1 MLLSNCVVFDYILV
15 HIRSCDSFV
24 YNKSSAEYREEYR
37 TRNGFAQEETLSS
50 PSSHNVT
57 ILRATT
63 SPEPRLLSNL
73 TTNHGHSKQTN
84 SMSRAA
90 PKVPKT
96 SSPVKNQRSLS
107 IDVVKNPRDN
117 AVKPREMKRSETH
130 GIIRGR
136 PSDLTIQSRDVRISS
151 SRGSNRV
158 SVDDNRFS
166 TQLSAEELSP
176 KHQNK
181 PMFETLS
188 GQRDVTPRD
197 TGNNL
202 HINQATSSDQQR
214 LFENNRDTVRK
225 HQNKDM
231 ERYAEGFSLPKY
243 TTVNKIRNTSQST
256 SRDVTKS
263 SRDVTTIPR
272 NFSYG
277 ARGAKQTNTVQAPWA
292 QVPEERVD
300 FSREDNMDYT
310 TSEDNMDPGSAH
322 FRGNQFGSVDGRGGS
337 DELSDE
343 FEFME
348 PTIYTNQGAGFYQA
362 DL

>member
-1 MLLSNCVVFDYILV
+1 
-15 HIRSCDSFV
+15 
-24 YNKSSAEYREEYR
+24 
-37 TRNGFAQEETLSS
+37 
-50 PSSHNVT
+50 
-57 ILRATT
+57 
-63 SPEPRLLSNL
+63 
-73 TTNHGHSKQTN
+73 
-84 SMSRAA
+84 MSRAA
-90 PKVPKT
+90 PKVSKT
-96 SSPVKNQRSLS
+96 SSPVKHQRSSS
-107 IDVVKNPRDN
+107 IDVIKNSRVD

-136 PSDLTIQSRDVRISS
+136 PRDLTIQSRDVTTSS
-151 SRGSNRV
+151 SRRSNRV

-166 TQLSAEELSP
+166 TQLSTEELSP
-176 KHQNK
+176 KHQNG
-181 PMFETLS
+181 PMFEALS
-188 GQRDVTPRD
+188 GQHDVTTRAVAPRD
-197 TGNNL
+197 IKPRDAVKNL
-202 HINQATSSDQQR
+202 HINRTTSSDQQR
-214 LFENNRDTVRK
+214 LYENNRDTVRK

-231 ERYAEGFSLPKY
+231 ERYAEGFSSPKY
-243 TTVNKIRNTSQST
+243 ATVNKIHNTSESISRDIT
-256 SRDVTKS
+256 KSSRDVTKSSRDVTIS

-310 TSEDNMDPGSAH
+310 TSEDNMDPGSAN
-322 FRGNQFGSVDGRGGS
+322 FRGDQFGSVDGRCGS

-348 PTIYTNQGAGFYQA
+348 PTIYANQEAGFHQA